1 MQTRMK
7 RRDFL
12 GFGAGAFLASLL
24 PAGALAAEKQ
34 RVTFRPRKVEVKC
47 GLERPFTLLHISDT
61 HLVLMS
67 EMEKRNAPRAELYA
81 NRIRTWQSKFA
92 VEGLA
97 AALAYAKARE
107 LPIVHTGDL
116 IDFIGEE
123 NIAAAA
129 KFAAD
134 SGAYCVAGNH
144 EWAYYMF
151 TKHDNL
157 ELMQETHIARLSN
170 AYRND
175 LEASARTIGG
185 VNFVSFD
192 NWDYQVNER
201 QDTLMRAEFEKG
213 MPTVLL
219 CHCPFY
225 APRLHESEVKR
236 RTDKGRPPSTGLIAT
251 PKDVFAEMVK
261 ANPREKWRTPSA
273 RTVAF
278 TEWVLSR
285 PNLKAILCGHLHRY
299 HEEEVA
305 PGVMQYVTDTT
316 SSGGGYEVTFT

>member
-1 MQTRMK
+1 MTN
-7 RRDFL
+7 RREFL

-24 PAGALAAEKQ
+24 PAEAFAADAK
-34 RVTFRPRKVEVKC
+34 RHISFRPRQVTVNC
-47 GLERPFTLLHISDT
+47 GLGKPFSILHISDT
-61 HLVLMS
+61 HLVLMN
-67 EMEKRNAPRAELYA
+67 EIEKRNACRAELYDKRF
-81 NRIRTWQSKFA
+81 NTWQSRYA
-92 VEGLA
+92 TEGLA
-97 AALAYAKARE
+97 AAVEYAKERN
-107 LPIVHTGDL
+107 LPIIHTGDL

-157 ELMQETHIARLSN
+157 ELMQETHIARLSA

-175 LEASARTIGG
+175 LDASARVIGG

-192 NWDYQVNER
+192 NWDFQVNER
-201 QDTLMRAEFEKG
+201 QDALVRAEFEKG

-225 APRLHESEVKR
+225 APKLHESETKR
-236 RTDKGRPPSTGLIAT
+236 RTDKGKPPSTGLMGT
-251 PKDVFAEMVK
+251 PPDVFADLLK
-261 ANPREKWRTPSA
+261 ANPREKWRTPSE
-273 RTVAF
+273 RTAAF
-278 TEWVLSR
+278 VEWLR
-285 PNLKAILCGHLHRY
+285 GRKNLKAILCGHLHRY
-299 HEEEVA
+299 HEEEFM
-305 PGVMQYVTDTT
+305 PGVMQYVSDTT
-316 SSGGGYEVTFT
+316 SSGHGYEVTFT